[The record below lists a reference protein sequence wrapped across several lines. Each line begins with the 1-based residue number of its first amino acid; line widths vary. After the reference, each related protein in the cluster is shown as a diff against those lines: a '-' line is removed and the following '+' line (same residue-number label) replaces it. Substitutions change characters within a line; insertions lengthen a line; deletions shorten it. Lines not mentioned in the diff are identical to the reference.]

1 MKRVI
6 LIVLDSVGIGEL
18 PDAEFFNDK
27 GSHTL
32 DNTFN
37 ACKGLNLP
45 NLKKLGLGNIEGVNS
60 LGKEKCVKGSFG
72 KAMEKS
78 MGKDTITGH
87 WEIAGVITKT
97 PLKTYPNGFPEDII
111 EEFKEKAKVEGVL
124 GNKVASGTEII
135 KELGKEHIKTKY
147 PIVYTSA
154 DSVFQ
159 IAAHEEVIPLDKL
172 YDMCKK
178 AREFLV
184 GHKIIG
190 RVIAR
195 PFIGKEG
202 NFTRTSNRHDY
213 ALDPFSKTIL
223 DYIKENNMEVKSVGK
238 IKDIFNSKGITEGI
252 STKSNMDGVDKTLN
266 FMKED
271 FSGLIFTNLVEF
283 DMNFG
288 HRNDAIGYGKALEDF
303 DNRMEEI
310 FNAMKKEDILI
321 ITADHGCDPT
331 TLSTDHSREYIPILV
346 YGENIKENINIGVQS
361 SFSNIGKTILDYL
374 SIDNN
379 IYGESFLKE
388 ILKEE

>member
-159 IAAHEEVIPLDKL
+159 IAAHEEVIPLDRL

-184 GHKIIG
+184 GDKIIG

>member
-184 GHKIIG
+184 GDKIIG

-223 DYIKENNMEVKSVGK
+223 DYIKENIWK
-238 IKDIFNSKGITEGI
+238 
-252 STKSNMDGVDKTLN
+252 
-266 FMKED
+266 
-271 FSGLIFTNLVEF
+271 
-283 DMNFG
+283 
-288 HRNDAIGYGKALEDF
+288 
-303 DNRMEEI
+303 
-310 FNAMKKEDILI
+310 
-321 ITADHGCDPT
+321 
-331 TLSTDHSREYIPILV
+331 
-346 YGENIKENINIGVQS
+346 
-361 SFSNIGKTILDYL
+361 
-374 SIDNN
+374 
-379 IYGESFLKE
+379 
-388 ILKEE
+388 

>member
-18 PDAEFFNDK
+18 PDAEAFNDK

-32 DNTFN
+32 DNTFK
-37 ACKGLNLP
+37 ACNGLNLP
-45 NLKKLGLGNIEGVNS
+45 TLKKLGLGNIKGVNS

-87 WEIAGVITKT
+87 WEISGVITKT
-97 PLKTYPNGFPEDII
+97 PLKTYPNGFPEEII
-111 EEFKEKAKVEGVL
+111 EEFKEKANVEDVL

-135 KELGKEHIKTKY
+135 KELGEEHIKTKY
-147 PIVYTSA
+147 PIIYTSA

-159 IAAHEEVIPLDKL
+159 IAAHEEVIPLDRL

-184 GHKIIG
+184 GDKMIG

-213 ALDPFSKTIL
+213 ALDPFSKTML

-252 STKSNMDGVDKTLN
+252 STKNNMDGVDKTLK

-288 HRNDAIGYGKALEDF
+288 HRNDAKGYGKALEDF

-310 FNAMKKEDILI
+310 FNAMKEDDILI

-331 TLSTDHSREYIPILV
+331 TSGTDHSREYIPILV
-346 YGENIKENINIGVQS
+346 YGENIKENIDIGVQS
-361 SFSNIGKTILDYL
+361 SFSNIGKSILDYL
-374 SIDNN
+374 SIKNTLP
-379 IYGESFLKE
+379 GESFLKE
-388 ILKEE
+388 VLKEE

>member
-159 IAAHEEVIPLDKL
+159 IAAHEEVIPLDRL

-184 GHKIIG
+184 DDKMIG

-195 PFIGKEG
+195 PFIGEEG

>member
-18 PDAEFFNDK
+18 PDAEAFNDK

-32 DNTFN
+32 DNTFR

-60 LGKEKCVKGSFG
+60 LEKETCVKGSFG

-87 WEIAGVITKT
+87 WEISGVITKT
-97 PLKTYPNGFPEDII
+97 PLKTYPNGFPKEII
-111 EEFKEKAKVEGVL
+111 EEFKEKANVEGIL

-135 KELGKEHIKTKY
+135 KELGEEHIKTKY
-147 PIVYTSA
+147 PIIYTSA

-159 IAAHEEVIPLDKL
+159 IAAHEEVIPLDRL
-172 YDMCKK
+172 YNMCKK

-184 GHKIIG
+184 GDKIIG

-195 PFIGKEG
+195 PFIGEEG

-213 ALDPFSKTIL
+213 ALDPFSKTML

-238 IKDIFNSKGITEGI
+238 IKDIFNSKGITEGV
-252 STKSNMDGVDKTLN
+252 STKNNMDGVDKTLE

-288 HRNDAIGYGKALEDF
+288 HRNDAKGYGKALEDF

-310 FNAMKKEDILI
+310 FNAMKEDDILI

-331 TLSTDHSREYIPILV
+331 TLGTNHSREYIPILV
-346 YGENIKENINIGVQS
+346 YGENIKENIDIGVQS
-361 SFSNIGKTILDYL
+361 SFSNIGKSILDYL
-374 SIDNN
+374 SIKNTLP
-379 IYGESFLKE
+379 GESFLKE
-388 ILKEE
+388 ILKEA

>member
-37 ACKGLNLP
+37 ACKGLSLP

-184 GHKIIG
+184 GDKIIG

>member
-18 PDAEFFNDK
+18 PDAKFFNDK

-184 GHKIIG
+184 GDKIIG

-374 SIDNN
+374 SIDNS
-379 IYGESFLKE
+379 IYGKSFLKE

>member
-18 PDAEFFNDK
+18 PDAKAFNDE

-32 DNTFN
+32 DNTFK
-37 ACKGLNLP
+37 ACNGLNLP

-87 WEIAGVITKT
+87 WEISGVITKT
-97 PLKTYPNGFPEDII
+97 PLKTYPNGFPKEII
-111 EEFKEKAKVEGVL
+111 EEFKEKANVEGVL

-135 KELGKEHIKTKY
+135 KELGEEHIKTKY
-147 PIVYTSA
+147 PIIYTSA

-159 IAAHEEVIPLDKL
+159 IAAHEEVIPLDRL

-184 GHKIIG
+184 GDKMIG

-195 PFIGKEG
+195 PFIGEEG

-213 ALDPFSKTIL
+213 ALDPFSKTML

-252 STKSNMDGVDKTLN
+252 LTKNNMDGVDKTLK

-288 HRNDAIGYGKALEDF
+288 HRNDAKGYGKALEDF

-310 FNAMKKEDILI
+310 FNAMNKDDILI

-331 TLSTDHSREYIPILV
+331 TSSTDHSREYIPILI
-346 YGENIKENINIGVQS
+346 YGENIKENIDIGVQS
-361 SFSNIGKTILDYL
+361 SFSNIGKSILDYL
-374 SIDNN
+374 SIKNTLP
-379 IYGESFLKE
+379 GESFLKE
-388 ILKEE
+388 VLKEE

>member
-18 PDAEFFNDK
+18 PDAELFNDK

-32 DNTFN
+32 DNTFK
-37 ACKGLNLP
+37 ACNGLNLP

-111 EEFKEKAKVEGVL
+111 EEFKKRANVEGVL
-124 GNKVASGTEII
+124 GNKVASGTDII

-147 PIVYTSA
+147 PIIYTSA

-159 IAAHEEVIPLDKL
+159 IAAHEDVIPLDRL

-184 GHKIIG
+184 DYKMIG
-190 RVIAR
+190 SVIAR
-195 PFIGKEG
+195 PVIGKDG

-331 TLSTDHSREYIPILV
+331 TSSTDHSREYIPILV

>member
-18 PDAEFFNDK
+18 PDAEAFNDK

-32 DNTFN
+32 DNTFK
-37 ACKGLNLP
+37 ACNGLNLP
-45 NLKKLGLGNIEGVNS
+45 NLKALGLGNIEGVHS
-60 LGKEKCVKGSFG
+60 IGKENSAKGSYG

-97 PLKTYPNGFPEDII
+97 PLKTYPDGFPEEII
-111 EEFKEKAKVEGVL
+111 EEFKEKTGVKGVL
-124 GNKVASGTEII
+124 GNKSASGTEII
-135 KELGKEHIKTKY
+135 KELGEEHIKTGY
-147 PIVYTSA
+147 PIIYTSA

-159 IAAHEEVIPLDKL
+159 IAAHEEIIPLDKL
-172 YDMCKK
+172 YEMCKT

-184 GHKIIG
+184 GDKMVG

-195 PFIGKEG
+195 PFIGEKG

-213 ALDPFSKTIL
+213 ALDPFDKTIL

-238 IKDIFNSKGITEGI
+238 IKDIFNSKGITEGV
-252 STKSNMDGVDKTLN
+252 STKSNMDGVDKTLE
-266 FMKED
+266 FMKKD
-271 FSGLIFTNLVEF
+271 FNGLIFTNLVEF

-288 HRNDAIGYGKALEDF
+288 HRNDAKGYGKALEEF
-303 DNRMEEI
+303 DSRMKEI
-310 FNAMKKEDILI
+310 FSVMKEEDILI

-331 TLSTDHSREYIPILV
+331 TSGTDHSREYIPILI
-346 YGENIKENINIGVQS
+346 YGDNIKENINIGVQS

-374 SIDNN
+374 SIKNTLT
-379 IYGESFLKE
+379 GESFLKE

>member
-45 NLKKLGLGNIEGVNS
+45 ILKKLGLGNIEGVNS

-159 IAAHEEVIPLDKL
+159 IAAHEEVIPLDRL

-184 GHKIIG
+184 GDKIIG

-252 STKSNMDGVDKTLN
+252 STKSNMDGVDKTLE

-271 FSGLIFTNLVEF
+271 FRGLIFTNLVEF

>member
-1 MKRVI
+1 
-6 LIVLDSVGIGEL
+6 
-18 PDAEFFNDK
+18 
-27 GSHTL
+27 
-32 DNTFN
+32 
-37 ACKGLNLP
+37 
-45 NLKKLGLGNIEGVNS
+45 
-60 LGKEKCVKGSFG
+60 
-72 KAMEKS
+72 MEKS

-159 IAAHEEVIPLDKL
+159 IAAHEEVIPLDRL

-184 GHKIIG
+184 GDKIIG

>member
-37 ACKGLNLP
+37 ACKGLSLP

-111 EEFKEKAKVEGVL
+111 EEFKEKAKVEGIL

-184 GHKIIG
+184 GDKIIG

>member
-87 WEIAGVITKT
+87 WEISGVITKT
-97 PLKTYPNGFPEDII
+97 PLKTYPNGFPKEII
-111 EEFKEKAKVEGVL
+111 EEFKEKANVEGVL

-135 KELGKEHIKTKY
+135 KELGEEHIKTKY
-147 PIVYTSA
+147 PIIYTSA

-184 GHKIIG
+184 GDKIIG

>member
-18 PDAEFFNDK
+18 PDAKAFNDE

-32 DNTFN
+32 DNTFK
-37 ACKGLNLP
+37 ACNGLNLP

-60 LGKEKCVKGSFG
+60 LGKETCVKGSFG

-87 WEIAGVITKT
+87 WEISGVITKT
-97 PLKTYPNGFPEDII
+97 PLKTYPNGFPKEII
-111 EEFKEKAKVEGVL
+111 EEFKEKANVEGVL

-135 KELGKEHIKTKY
+135 KELGEEHIKTKY
-147 PIVYTSA
+147 PIIYTSA

-159 IAAHEEVIPLDKL
+159 IAAHEEVIPLDRL

-184 GHKIIG
+184 GDKMIG

-202 NFTRTSNRHDY
+202 NFIRTSNRHDY
-213 ALDPFSKTIL
+213 ALDPFSKTML

-238 IKDIFNSKGITEGI
+238 IKDIFNSKGITEGV
-252 STKSNMDGVDKTLN
+252 STKNNMDGVDKTLK
-266 FMKED
+266 FMKEN

-288 HRNDAIGYGKALEDF
+288 HRNDAKGYGKALEDF

-310 FNAMKKEDILI
+310 FNAMKEDDILI

-331 TLSTDHSREYIPILV
+331 TSGTDHSREYIPILV
-346 YGENIKENINIGVQS
+346 YGENIKENIDIGVQS
-361 SFSNIGKTILDYL
+361 SFSNIGKSILDYL
-374 SIDNN
+374 SIKNTLP
-379 IYGESFLKE
+379 GESFLKE
-388 ILKEE
+388 ILKEA